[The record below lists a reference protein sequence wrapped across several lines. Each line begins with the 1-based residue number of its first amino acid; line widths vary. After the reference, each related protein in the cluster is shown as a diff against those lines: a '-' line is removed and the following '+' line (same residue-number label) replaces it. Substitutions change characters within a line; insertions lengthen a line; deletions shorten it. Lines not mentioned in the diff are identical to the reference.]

1 MAADGRLRQL
11 NDITELGDCNLAVL
25 ENREHTDS
33 DRVGKD
39 RKLINDGGGFFHPY
53 NRMKGYMRL
62 VTLVNQ
68 GGRQRISRE
77 LRRLRE
83 WAHQE
88 LFLRPIRVIGVIRG

>member
-11 NDITELGDCNLAVL
+11 NDITELGDRKLAVL

-53 NRMKGYMRL
+53 NRMKGY
-62 VTLVNQ
+62 
-68 GGRQRISRE
+68 IE
-77 LRRLRE
+77 
-83 WAHQE
+83 
-88 LFLRPIRVIGVIRG
+88 